1 MGEIPLYFYIRKRNE
16 IQSLPKTTYPN
27 PTKTKSK
34 PTLRKPN
41 PNPKKTNPTL
51 TEKPNPNNP
60 IQEVPEPMKTTTTGF
75 RTQHTN

>member
-1 MGEIPLYFYIRKRNE
+1 LEWAKYRSIFTSE
-16 IQSLPKTTYPN
+16 SE
-27 PTKTKSK
+27 TKSNPYRK
-34 PTLRKPN
+34 QLIQIQRKPN